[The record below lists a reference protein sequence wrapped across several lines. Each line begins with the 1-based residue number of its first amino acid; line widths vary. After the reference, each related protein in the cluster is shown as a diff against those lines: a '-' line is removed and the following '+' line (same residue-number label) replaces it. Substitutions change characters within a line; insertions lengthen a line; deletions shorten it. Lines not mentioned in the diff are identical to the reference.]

1 MTIKINL
8 SEMLG
13 RHKMTQK
20 AFSEKTGIRP
30 ATVSMMYHETL
41 RRLDLDQLDAM
52 CQVFGCQPGDLL
64 DYISDEPQNSPKTGR
79 K

>member
-1 MTIKINL
+1 MAIKINL

-30 ATVSMMYHETL
+30 ATVSMMYHETIK
-41 RRLDLDQLDAM
+41 RLDMDQLDAM

-64 DYISDEPQNSPKTGR
+64 VYVAKGEGEKPKIAP
-79 K
+79 